1 MRGTGR
7 EYGRTYLRVKRKE
20 VHDFVEAGIS
30 RSGGSVLFASGPDEA
45 PHFFVVEDSTGAVW
59 GLVIY
64 AFPIYQRDT
73 PNRPKDE
80 NRGQIRYGD
89 VNSREWREQDHA
101 VAFDPAGLDVTMILG
116 CQIEKGLFVGFPP
129 SYYDPLPIGD
139 SIYAKDGEL
148 ERATRQSWA
157 VFERENRGRR
167 RQGLD
172 TSRLET
178 VVAFT
183 PERLLDYVALE
194 REAQT
199 LGFDSALRFV
209 AATRAAVPK
218 SRGLHDLEQAYDL
231 SAHEVLDVIRGN
243 RRLGMAVRGGVA
255 ERHLELALRAD
266 PAVREVKPGAVEGP
280 PDFQVSFL
288 DGSVVA
294 VECKNASPQ
303 AFSDG
308 TYKVEIQKTRA
319 SKNDPLSRFYTDD
332 AFDVVAA
339 CLYGPTSEWTFRFC
353 PTVLLD
359 RQQTARNRIK
369 PVQRIDARW
378 KSSLEEALRSADR
391 G

>member
-1 MRGTGR
+1 M
-7 EYGRTYLRVKRKE
+7 
-20 VHDFVEAGIS
+20 A
-30 RSGGSVLFASGPDEA
+30 
-45 PHFFVVEDSTGAVW
+45 
-59 GLVIY
+59 
-64 AFPIYQRDT
+64 
-73 PNRPKDE
+73 
-80 NRGQIRYGD
+80 
-89 VNSREWREQDHA
+89 REQDHS

-129 SYYDPLPIGD
+129 PYYDPLPIGD

-209 AATRAAVPK
+209 AATRSCRPK

-266 PAVREVKPGAVEGP
+266 PAV
-280 PDFQVSFL
+280 S
-288 DGSVVA
+288 
-294 VECKNASPQ
+294 
-303 AFSDG
+303 
-308 TYKVEIQKTRA
+308 
-319 SKNDPLSRFYTDD
+319 
-332 AFDVVAA
+332 
-339 CLYGPTSEWTFRFC
+339 
-353 PTVLLD
+353 
-359 RQQTARNRIK
+359 
-369 PVQRIDARW
+369 
-378 KSSLEEALRSADR
+378 
-391 G
+391 